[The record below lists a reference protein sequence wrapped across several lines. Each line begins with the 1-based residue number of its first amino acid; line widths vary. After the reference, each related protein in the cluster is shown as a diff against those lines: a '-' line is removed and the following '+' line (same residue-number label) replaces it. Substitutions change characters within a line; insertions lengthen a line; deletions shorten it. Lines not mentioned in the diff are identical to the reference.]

1 MDDVH
6 NVVKEKTEP
15 IASMLEQSNAILD
28 KLSRDDGRIQVGLQ
42 SFEQGAE
49 EELICFHPEEESG
62 MENTCAEYIQ
72 HVDRNDSLERQDIS
86 HSIYWVNVPQDFRID
101 RSQDLIA
108 KRLDLNLPSKDDD
121 LCGVVELAKE
131 LMMKQKWILILND
144 LWNSFDPQEFGIPV
158 PLNGSKFIMTTRS
171 EMVCQQMNCQNSIRV
186 DPLSDEEAWTLFM
199 EKLGHDRQ
207 LSQEEQQ
214 IAKDAVREC
223 AGLPLGI
230 VTLAESLKG
239 VHELHKW
246 KITLKRLKESNFWE
260 MEDQIFQILRLSYDC
275 LDDSTKECFVYC
287 ALFDES
293 QKIERRELIESFIE
307 EGIIKEFDKGH
318 SILDSL
324 ENVCL
329 LERIDDEEDT
339 RKQFTDH
346 LYSAL
351 IKAGIY
357 TFREDTELPRGE
369 EISPQLLRAI
379 ERSRISVV
387 VFSRNYASSRWC
399 LDELVKIIEYRH
411 KNHQVVVPVYYATDP
426 SDVRKQTGSYAK
438 AFDEHEEH
446 FKEEMEKVNRGEDT
460 RNLSFRGE
468 DTRKQFTTHLY
479 FALIRAGIHTFLGS
493 EELPRGEEISPQLL
507 RQSKDQ
513 GFLNYASSTLCL
525 DELVKIIEC
534 MHKNHQVVLPVF
546 YGTDPSDVRKQTGSY
561 AKAFDEHEE
570 HFKEEMEKVNRWRE
584 ALAQAA
590 NLSGWGL
597 NNETNGYDAKLIET
611 IVNYV
616 ASKWRIK
623 TLDEAKHTGQERKW
637 IEMARLK
644 SGWTLLMTN
653 LILEIASA
661 VFDQLG
667 NAFVGMV
674 LAFVA
679 LLLSTAELIYMER
692 MSLLP
697 LFHRPSPRTLAPGK
711 PVGTIVEYF
720 GLVGAVWQCVYY
732 VHRIYEAELI
742 KRVVNDV
749 ACKLGNETL
758 HVAKHPVGISSR
770 VQGVISLLKGERNN
784 VGIVGIHGIAGI
796 GKTTIAKVV
805 FNDLY
810 FGFEGSCFLSG
821 VKEISD
827 KPNGLVELQ
836 ERLLHDILKPNVWK
850 ISNVYEGMN
859 LIKERLH
866 RKNVLVVFD
875 DVDKREQL
883 EALMGERCWFGD
895 GSKIIIVT
903 TNKHLLT
910 EVEVDGILHAFRKI
924 RPAKD
929 YEELSEKV
937 VDYCE
942 GLPLALEILG
952 SHLSIRDKAGW
963 EIDIAYWR
971 NIPHDDIQGKLRVSF
986 DALDVDSSEIFLD
999 IACFFV
1005 GKDKDY
1011 VADIIGA
1018 RYGCHLE
1025 VAFRTLIGRSLI
1037 RIDTE
1042 NQNRL
1047 WMHDIVR
1054 KMGREIIHQ
1063 RSLNHPGN
1071 CSRIVLPKDAHT
1083 VLFKEMGSFSTK
1095 SFTKMRRLQ
1104 LLQITGAHLVGSYS
1118 LLPRELIWLCWLECS
1133 LKSLPSDFHLSELVI
1148 LDMQGS
1154 KVQKLWK
1161 GTKSLVLLNL
1171 EGCNSL
1177 KTLPEST
1184 GNLKSLQTLN
1194 VTACS
1199 QLEKLP
1205 DMEYAYACQK
1215 KDNPIKMSLLPFIF
1229 LLCVCLCMAYSESP
1243 FSSTS
1248 SSYRRRWDYDVFLS
1262 FSGVDNSKT
1271 ITDHLYFALIQAG
1284 IHTFRADK
1292 KLARG
1297 EEISPQLLRA
1307 IEGSRISLVVFSR
1320 NYASSR
1326 CCLDEL
1332 VKIIE
1337 CRQKTD
1343 QVVVPIFYDTD
1354 PSDVRKQTGSYA
1366 EAFDEHEKKFKE
1378 EMEKVNR
1385 WREALA
1391 EAANLSGWGL
1401 NNETYGYEAELIER
1415 VVNDVKSKLGK
1426 KSSIEMTRPKSGWTD
1441 AISASEQEQNNVD
1454 MAQQQEPLL
1463 TGEFEQAND
1472 LTGGGIELPRDT
1484 PDDQDELKKLEGS
1497 KSRDMVDFLK
1507 SGWTL
1512 LLTNLI
1518 LEMASAVFD
1527 QLGNALVGMV
1537 LAFVALLLATA
1548 ELIHMARKERMSVLP
1563 SFRRPSTT
1571 TLAPGKPVGTIV
1583 EYFGLVGAVWQCFYS
1598 TVEYAYAR
1606 QKKDNPI
1613 KMCLLPFIFL
1623 LCVVISKL
1631 IKKEFH

>member
-446 FKEEMEKVNRGEDT
+446 FKEEMEKVNR
-460 RNLSFRGE
+460 
-468 DTRKQFTTHLY
+468 
-479 FALIRAGIHTFLGS
+479 
-493 EELPRGEEISPQLL
+493 
-507 RQSKDQ
+507 
-513 GFLNYASSTLCL
+513 
-525 DELVKIIEC
+525 
-534 MHKNHQVVLPVF
+534 
-546 YGTDPSDVRKQTGSY
+546 
-561 AKAFDEHEE
+561 
-570 HFKEEMEKVNRWRE
+570 WRE

-597 NNETNGYDAKLIET
+597 NNETNG
-611 IVNYV
+611 
-616 ASKWRIK
+616 
-623 TLDEAKHTGQERKW
+623 
-637 IEMARLK
+637 
-644 SGWTLLMTN
+644 
-653 LILEIASA
+653 
-661 VFDQLG
+661 
-667 NAFVGMV
+667 
-674 LAFVA
+674 
-679 LLLSTAELIYMER
+679 
-692 MSLLP
+692 
-697 LFHRPSPRTLAPGK
+697 
-711 PVGTIVEYF
+711 
-720 GLVGAVWQCVYY
+720 
-732 VHRIYEAELI
+732 YEAELI

>member
-411 KNHQVVVPVYYATDP
+411 KNHQVVVPVYYA
-426 SDVRKQTGSYAK
+426 
-438 AFDEHEEH
+438 
-446 FKEEMEKVNRGEDT
+446 
-460 RNLSFRGE
+460 
-468 DTRKQFTTHLY
+468 
-479 FALIRAGIHTFLGS
+479 
-493 EELPRGEEISPQLL
+493 
-507 RQSKDQ
+507 
-513 GFLNYASSTLCL
+513 
-525 DELVKIIEC
+525 
-534 MHKNHQVVLPVF
+534 
-546 YGTDPSDVRKQTGSY
+546 TDPSDVRKQTGSY